1 MQKGT
6 LMVSDLRIGCVLMAS
21 GMGKRFGSNKLLATY
36 KGRTLFSCACAIA
49 ASVPF
54 SKICVITR
62 HPEIAALCQKRA
74 LPFILH
80 DRTDRNEMVAL
91 GVSTLLSH
99 TNDVQDISLLD
110 GILFLPCDQPC
121 IHPASMKRLCT
132 AFSEQPNYICRLSY
146 TNTSGETIPGS
157 PVLFP
162 QQFFLELQHLPQ
174 KKGGSFLAK
183 KYPLQ
188 VTYVPAEDPLELF
201 DIDTPEDLSRLP

>member
-21 GMGKRFGSNKLLATY
+21 GRGKRFGGNKLLATY

-91 GVSTLLSH
+91 GVSTLLSD

>member
-1 MQKGT
+1 
-6 LMVSDLRIGCVLMAS
+6 
-21 GMGKRFGSNKLLATY
+21 
-36 KGRTLFSCACAIA
+36 
-49 ASVPF
+49 
-54 SKICVITR
+54 
-62 HPEIAALCQKRA
+62 
-74 LPFILH
+74 
-80 DRTDRNEMVAL
+80 MVAL
-91 GVSTLLSH
+91 GVSTLLSD

-157 PVLFP
+157 P
-162 QQFFLELQHLPQ
+162 FLELHHLPQ

-183 KYPLQ
+183 DYPLQ

>member
-6 LMVSDLRIGCVLMAS
+6 LMASDLRIGCVLMAS

-62 HPEIAALCQKRA
+62 HPEIATLCQKRA
-74 LPFILH
+74 LPFVLH
-80 DRTDRNEMVAL
+80 DKTDRNEVVAL
-91 GVSTLLSH
+91 GVSTLLSN
-99 TNDVQDISLLD
+99 TNDTPDAALLD

-121 IHPASMKRLCT
+121 IRPTSMKRLCS
-132 AFSEQPNYICRLSY
+132 AFSGQPDHICRLSY
-146 TNTSGETIPGS
+146 TNAAGETIPGS

-162 QQFFLELQHLPQ
+162 RQFFQELQNLPP

>member
-91 GVSTLLSH
+91 GVSTLLSD
-99 TNDVQDISLLD
+99 TNNVQDISLLD

-146 TNTSGETIPGS
+146 T
-157 PVLFP
+157 
-162 QQFFLELQHLPQ
+162 
-174 KKGGSFLAK
+174 
-183 KYPLQ
+183 
-188 VTYVPAEDPLELF
+188 
-201 DIDTPEDLSRLP
+201 LSLIHI